1 MAAPGRTSTRRE
13 CPLETANQ
21 RGRLRTTIVR
31 DYADVRAFFDACAEH
46 YAETHGDPAGL
57 LRYRLSLIRT
67 RARFRPTDVV
77 LEIGC
82 GNGLHLLALADSFGR
97 GIGVDLSPAMLRV
110 ARRHVA
116 GSPWHTKL
124 RFTVDMAER
133 LHSVADASV
142 DVVFSV
148 GALEHMLDKV
158 RALANAFRVLK
169 PGGRFVCLTPN
180 GRYLWY
186 RWLASW
192 FGLETRHLSTDRFLS
207 RGQLDHLLREAGFQ
221 DLAFSYWTFIPRGD
235 MHPLHAALLGVLDR
249 VGRIAASDV
258 LRGGLVVCAQR
269 NGTCG

>member
-1 MAAPGRTSTRRE
+1 LGTT
-13 CPLETANQ
+13 N
-21 RGRLRTTIVR
+21 RGRELRTTIVR
-31 DYADVRAFFDACAEH
+31 DHGDVRAFFDAIAEH
-46 YAETHGDPAGL
+46 YAETHGDPSSL
-57 LRYRLSLIRT
+57 LRYRLALIRT

-82 GNGLHLLALADSFGR
+82 GNGLHLLSLADSFGR
-97 GIGVDLSPAMLRV
+97 GIGIDLSPAMLRV
-110 ARRHVA
+110 AQRYVA
-116 GSPWHTKL
+116 RSPWHTKL

-133 LHSVADASV
+133 LRSVADASV

-148 GALEHMLDKV
+148 GALEHMLDKGRV
-158 RALANAFRVLK
+158 LANAFRVLK

-192 FGLETRHLSTDRFLS
+192 FGQETRHLSTDWFLS

-235 MHPLHAALLGVLDR
+235 MHPMHAALLGVLDR
-249 VGRIAASDV
+249 FGRIAASDI

-269 NGTCG
+269 NGTCD